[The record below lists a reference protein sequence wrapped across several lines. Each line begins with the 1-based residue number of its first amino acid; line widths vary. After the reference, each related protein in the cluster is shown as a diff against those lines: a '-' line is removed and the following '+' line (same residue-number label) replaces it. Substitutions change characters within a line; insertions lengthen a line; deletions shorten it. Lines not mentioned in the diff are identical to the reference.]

1 MKIIYRSLC
10 PADNSDIDSLRLK
23 SGRLCELCETKI
35 KGLKAKEIIDFFPK
49 DSLYYEFK
57 FIEINKK
64 EFIKFCNKVIGK
76 PYAAQLNWFTKAI
89 LSESFAIT
97 VPTGLGKT
105 TFGILYILYLYYGK
119 LTNILE
125 NRKVKHCFFIAPTK
139 LLVQQTYERFIE
151 FSKKAGLELR
161 IIHSNE
167 KDKKALKQKLKEKE
181 FDIAILTPSF
191 LLKNKELFTSNE
203 FLGIASVIF
212 VDDVDALLKR
222 SKSIDIILHML
233 GFDNN
238 TILKEVKKLVR
249 KPIKDVTAE
258 ERKALLEEINKY
270 KNKYKENKEIGQLIF
285 SSATT
290 RVFTSRIRLLRY
302 LLNFEPGS
310 SLELFRKVYDVYI
323 NSADIIKDTIKWVK
337 KLGKGGLIFIP
348 LDKGK
353 KFLNKLYK
361 ELKKEGINCEI
372 VTSSKGKDYLKI
384 IEKFKNEE
392 IDVLIGY
399 AIFYGPL
406 VRGIDLPAVIKYA
419 IFAGIPKFKL
429 KAGEEEIKYNPLRIL
444 WLTSLILTV
453 IEDPNSRLE
462 ILDIS
467 NKISKIIQKYT
478 PEELKFLISTRQISS
493 IALLQE
499 YLNMLYNKLNQYLQ
513 NEAFIKKLEE
523 KAHISIVNE
532 NNSRY
537 FIFADS
543 LTYIQASGRT
553 SRMFFGGI
561 TTGLSILLI
570 DDEKVFQGLDYQL
583 QRKYENFVWL
593 KEEEF
598 EEKFKEI
605 INKINL
611 ERLAIKERNIRY
623 ISTEI
628 KKIKNALL
636 IVESPTKAKTISYF
650 FGKPAVRLI
659 NGIPVYECVTGEY
672 ILNIIPT
679 LGHIFDLVYTHDEQ
693 NEIFYGIKKENH
705 HFVPIYTTI
714 KRCRDCGHSFT
725 EDTKEIGVKEG
736 NEKVLK
742 CPKCGSTNIFDSINI
757 VKAIRKLAM
766 EADLIILAT
775 DPDSEGEKI
784 AYDVYLSLKPL
795 LVKKEIKR
803 MELHEIT
810 FKAFNKGLENLKDI
824 NINMVYAQ
832 ILRRIG
838 DRWVGFSISSILQNI
853 LGKRTLGAGRVQTPV
868 LNWIIIKYNDA
879 SKTKNKY
886 IFIKT
891 KVNDAIQGP
900 NLKIKVNQEWEP
912 FINLIKKE
920 IKRKGTINVK
930 EESVKEE
937 EILPPKP
944 LNTSDML
951 IKAANKLKITV
962 EQVMKLAQDLFES
975 GLITYH
981 RTDSHYISDVGFKIA
996 QQYLEQKGMQ
1006 NLFVKKQYDKPGSH
1020 ECIRPTRPLDRN
1032 ELENLV
1038 STGQLNL
1045 PTQLTPLHYKLYD
1058 LIFNTFI
1065 ASQMKPAKVVKKE
1078 LQFEDINISTEEGS
1092 ISIKIE
1098 KVEGIIEYEK
1108 ESFAKVLP
1116 LQVNEVLSKLG
1127 IGSQLKIDKITKVTL
1142 KPKLYT
1148 EDEIINRMKEENIGR
1163 PSTYAITIQKL
1174 KEHGYVIS
1182 SKKKKALIPTN
1193 LGISV
1198 MDIIQKKFDWLA
1210 NVELTRKFEE
1220 AMDEIEKGLGSEGE
1234 IMKRINEFFNEY
1246 YLKIKNKNVANQKW

>member
-1 MKIIYRSLC
+1 MKVIYRGLC
-10 PADNSDIDSLRLK
+10 PADSNDIDSIRLG
-23 SGRLCELCETKI
+23 SGRLCEICENKQ
-35 KGLKAKEIIDFFPK
+35 KGLKIKEIDKFFPR

-57 FIEINKK
+57 FIERNKR

-76 PYAAQLNWFTKAI
+76 PYTAQLNWFTKAI

-125 NRKVKHCFFIAPTK
+125 NRKVKHCFFIAPTR

-203 FLGIASVIF
+203 FLGIASIIF

-233 GFDNN
+233 GFDD
-238 TILKEVKKLVR
+238 TLLKEVRPVLR
-249 KPIKDVTAE
+249 KPVKDVTVE
-258 ERKALLEEINKY
+258 ERKVLLENI
-270 KNKYKENKEIGQLIF
+270 NKYKENKEIGQLIF

-323 NSADIIKDTIKWVK
+323 TFEKRDNILADIINDTAKWVK

-348 LDKGK
+348 LDKGE
-353 KFLNKLYK
+353 KFLNELYTKLK
-361 ELKKEGINCEI
+361 EEGINCEI
-372 VTSSKGKDYLKI
+372 VSSSKGRDYLKI

-419 IFAGIPKFKL
+419 IFTGIPKFKL
-429 KAGEEEIKYNPLRIL
+429 KAGEEEIKYNPLRML
-444 WLTSLILTV
+444 WLASLILTV
-453 IEDPNSRLE
+453 IEDQNSRLE
-462 ILDIS
+462 ILNIS
-467 NKISKIIQKYT
+467 NKIRKITQKYT

-499 YLNMLYNKLNQYLQ
+499 NLNMLYNKLNQYLQ
-513 NEAFIKKLEE
+513 DENFIKKLEE

-570 DDEKVFQGLDYQL
+570 DDNKVFKGLDYQL
-583 QRKYENFVWL
+583 QRRYENFVWL
-593 KEEEF
+593 DKQEF
-598 EEKFKEI
+598 EKKFKEI
-605 INKINL
+605 IQRIKL
-611 ERLAIKERNIRY
+611 ERRAIKEKNIKY
-623 ISTEI
+623 ISKEI

-636 IVESPTKAKTISYF
+636 VVESPTKAKTISYF

-679 LGHIFDLVYTHDEQ
+679 LGHIFDLVYAHDDQ
-693 NEIFYGIKKENH
+693 KIFYGIKKENH

-725 EDTKEIGVKEG
+725 EATKEIVVKGAG
-736 NEKVLK
+736 NEKTLK

-757 VKAIRKLAM
+757 INAIRKLAM
-766 EADLIILAT
+766 ESDLVILTT

-784 AYDVYLSLKPL
+784 AYDVFLSLKPL
-795 LVKKEIKR
+795 LIKKEIKR

-810 FKAFNKGLENLKDI
+810 FKAFNKEIKNLREI
-824 NINMVYAQ
+824 NLNMVYAQ

-838 DRWVGFSISSILQNI
+838 DRWVGFSISSVLQHQ
-853 LGKRTLGAGRVQTPV
+853 LSKKTLGAGRVQTPV
-868 LNWIIIKYNDA
+868 LNWIIAKYKEA
-879 SKTKNKY
+879 SKTKDRY
-886 IFIKT
+886 IFINT
-891 KVNDAIQGP
+891 KINEAIQGP
-900 NLKIKVNQEWEP
+900 SLKIKVNPELGSL
-912 FINLIKKE
+912 INSIKKE
-920 IKRKGTINVK
+920 IKRKGIINVK
-930 EESVKEE
+930 EEIIKEE
-937 EILPPKP
+937 EISPPKP

-951 IKAANKLKITV
+951 IKVANKFKITV
-962 EQVMKLAQDLFES
+962 EQIMRLAQDLFEA

-981 RTDSHYISDVGFKIA
+981 RTDSRYISDVGFKIA

-1006 NLFVKKQYDKPGSH
+1006 HLFVKKQYDKPGAH

-1045 PTQLTPLHYKLYD
+1045 PIQLTPLHYKLYD
-1058 LIFNTFI
+1058 LIFNTFV
-1065 ASQMKPAKVVKKE
+1065 ASQMKSAKVIKKE
-1078 LQFEDINISTEEGS
+1078 LQFEDIDVPTEEGF
-1092 ISIKIE
+1092 ISVQIE

-1116 LQVNEVLSKLG
+1116 IPINEVLSKLSR
-1127 IGSQLKIDKITKVTL
+1127 GSQLKIDKVTKVTL
-1142 KPKLYT
+1142 KLKLYT
-1148 EDEIINRMKEENIGR
+1148 EDEIINKMKEENIGR
-1163 PSTYAITIQKL
+1163 PSTYAIIIQKL

-1198 MDIIQKKFDWLA
+1198 MDIIQKNFGWLA

-1220 AMDEIEKGLGSEGE
+1220 AMDKIERGVENEKNVMEK
-1234 IMKRINEFFNEY
+1234 IKEFFDEY
-1246 YLKIKNKNVANQKW
+1246 YQKIKNAVVLK